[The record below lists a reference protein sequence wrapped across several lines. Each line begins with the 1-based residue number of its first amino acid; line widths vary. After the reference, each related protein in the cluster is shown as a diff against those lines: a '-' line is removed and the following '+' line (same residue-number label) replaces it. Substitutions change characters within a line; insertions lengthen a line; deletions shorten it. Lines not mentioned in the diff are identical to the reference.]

1 MEIVDRLLKGVDDF
15 PTLPTIY
22 STLSDVMAN
31 PLSTANHAADVILR
45 DQASAAKVLKTANS
59 SIYGF
64 RGRIDT
70 ISQAIF
76 YIGFDEVKNLV
87 LALSIMDLFDK
98 SGLIEN
104 LNPVELWKHSI
115 AVGVATRIIGV
126 NIKAEKIE
134 NFFIAGI
141 LHDIGKLL
149 FIRNMEEE
157 YNKAI
162 NHALEKKISIR
173 EAEAEL
179 LGMTHTVSGELIA
192 EKWKLPLTIRNAI
205 RHHYIGLVNGVPDK
219 LAASV
224 HIANTLCQML
234 RLGESGHEVV
244 REPNIEVWRLLDL
257 PKNTFT
263 MMVPK
268 LLADY
273 EESLTL
279 FQLK

>member
-1 MEIVDRLLKGVDDF
+1 MEIVDKLLKGVDDF

-22 STLSDVMAN
+22 STLCDVMAN

-45 DQASAAKVLKTANS
+45 DQASALKVLKTANS

-87 LALSIMDLFDK
+87 LALSIIDLFHK
-98 SGLIEN
+98 SSLIEN

-126 NIKAEKIE
+126 NIRADRIE
-134 NFFIAGI
+134 NYFLAGI

-157 YNKAI
+157 YNQTI
-162 NHALEKKISIR
+162 NYAFEKMITIR
-173 EAEAEL
+173 EAEAEV
-179 LGMTHTVSGELIA
+179 LGMTHTVAGELIA
-192 EKWKLPLTIRNAI
+192 EKWKLPLSIRNAI
-205 RHHYIGLVNGVPDK
+205 RHHYIGIVNGMPDK

-224 HIANTLCQML
+224 HIANLLCQML
-234 RLGESGHEVV
+234 MLGESGHKIVK
-244 REPNIEVWRLLDL
+244 EPNIEVWRYLDL
-257 PKNTFT
+257 PKNIFSNII
-263 MMVPK
+263 PK

>member
-1 MEIVDRLLKGVDDF
+1 MEIVDKLLKGVDDF

-22 STLSDVMAN
+22 TTLSDVMAN

-87 LALSIMDLFDK
+87 LALSIIDLF
-98 SGLIEN
+98 SESSLIEN

-126 NIKAEKIE
+126 ATKADKIE
-134 NFFIAGI
+134 NYFLAGI

-149 FIRNMEEE
+149 FIKNMEEE
-157 YNKAI
+157 YNNTI
-162 NHALEKKISIR
+162 NYALEKKITIR

-179 LGMTHTVSGELIA
+179 LGMTHTVAGELIA
-192 EKWKLPLTIRNAI
+192 EKWKLPISIRNAI
-205 RHHYIGLVNGVPDK
+205 RHHYIGIVNGVPDK

-224 HIANTLCQML
+224 HISNILCQML
-234 RLGESGHEVV
+234 RLGESGHEIIK
-244 REPNIEVWRLLDL
+244 EANIDVWKELDL
-257 PKNTFT
+257 PNNFFST
-263 MMVPK
+263 MIPK